1 MKFIKRLF
9 IFTLICMIL
18 GVSTIFGFYY
28 YVKPELPD
36 VATLRDVK
44 LQTPM
49 QVFSQDGKLISQFGE
64 KRRNPVTYDEIPR
77 HLVEALIA
85 TEDSRFYEHP
95 GIDPIG
101 ITRAALVVA
110 MSGSAKQGASTIT
123 QQLARNFFLSNE
135 KKIMRKIKE
144 IFIAIHIEQLLSKE
158 EIMELYVN
166 KIFLGHR
173 SYGFGA
179 AARVYFGKDLPELTL
194 SEIATLAGMPKAPS
208 TMNPIYS
215 IERATHRRN
224 VVLRRMLDEK
234 YITQAE
240 FDEARSETLISK
252 YHGAEIELSAPYVAE
267 VARAWMVERYGEAA
281 YTSGMKVY
289 TTVDSKLQK
298 AANQAAIKNL
308 LGYDERHGYRGAEKV
323 LWQTAQS
330 AWDQEQIV
338 KHLKSQP
345 TYGDLVPAVV
355 TAVDSKS
362 AQVWVKNQGEGTI
375 EWQGMNWARKFL
387 TDNRQ
392 GPAPSQA
399 KEILAVGEQ
408 VWVRHEAIT
417 GDEVSEEP
425 TEESAEADTETPV
438 EWRLSQVPNANTAFV
453 AMNPNNGAVLSMVGG
468 FNFVHNK
475 FNRATQSIRQV
486 GSGIKPFI
494 YSAAIDKGLTLASL
508 INDAPINQWD
518 KSQGT
523 AWRPKNSPP
532 TYVGPTRLR
541 IGLAQ
546 SKNVMA
552 VRVLRE
558 VGLDDTRNYLTR
570 FGFDIDEVP
579 RSETIA
585 LGAGSLTPMKVA
597 QGYSVFANGGY
608 YVEPFYISR
617 IETPFG
623 ETEFEATP
631 KVVCKDNCDHKVA
644 TDPMA
649 DEFEEQDVD
658 AKVQYAPQVI
668 SEQNAFL
675 VREMM
680 YSNIWGGG
688 DWSAGTGWN
697 GTGWRAQP
705 LKRRD
710 IGGKTGTTNDSKDTW
725 YSGYGPGMVATV
737 WVGFDNHN
745 RNLGRTKANSNLGK
759 SQITGAEAGAKT
771 AEPAWVD
778 FMGTALAG
786 VPAERKEIP
795 ENIVRVRIDRETGLL
810 TNKFDS
816 SSMFEYFEKG
826 TEPTEYITERF
837 NDDIYSTSSGE
848 AVEELF

>member
-1 MKFIKRLF
+1 
-9 IFTLICMIL
+9 MIL

-408 VWVRHEAIT
+408 VWVRREAIT

-425 TEESAEADTETPV
+425 TEESAEAKSETPV

-617 IETPFG
+617 IETPYG

-631 KVVCKDNCDHKVA
+631 KVVCKDDCQQPMTA
-644 TDPMA
+644 DPMA
-649 DEFEEQDVD
+649 DEFAEQDVD

-786 VPAERKEIP
+786 VPAQRKEIP

>member
-289 TTVDSKLQK
+289 TTVNSKLQK

-425 TEESAEADTETPV
+425 TEEATADTETPV

-623 ETEFEATP
+623 DTEFEATP

-649 DEFEEQDVD
+649 DEFAEQDVD

>member
-1 MKFIKRLF
+1 
-9 IFTLICMIL
+9 MIL

-425 TEESAEADTETPV
+425 TEESAEAKSETPV

-649 DEFEEQDVD
+649 DEFAEQDVD